1 VCDVN
6 APVTDG
12 ATLLTM
18 TARDAAIA
26 KLAALTKTP
35 AYVVRAAFDEFA
47 LVAHDANFVEGYSTV
62 WGRLDTP

>member
-1 VCDVN
+1 
-6 APVTDG
+6 
-12 ATLLTM
+12 M